1 MTARAGDAS
10 TGRRPHVRIAERVA
24 ALDWTEIERSLWAT
38 GYARTAPVLHP
49 DECAALATMFDEDA
63 RFRSTIQMARHRFGE
78 GEYRYFAA
86 PLPGAVQELREALY
100 PPLAA
105 IANGWMEALGSG
117 ERYPS
122 ELGAFLAR
130 CREAGQVRPT
140 PLLLRYETGGYN
152 CLHQDLYGDVAFPM
166 QVMVPLSRR
175 DVDYGGGEFLLVEQ
189 RPRAQSV
196 GEVVTPNLGELV
208 VFTTRVR
215 PVRGSRGY
223 YRANIRHGVSR
234 VSSGTR
240 TTMGIIFHDAA

>member
-1 MTARAGDAS
+1 MARVREAPVADR
-10 TGRRPHVRIAERVA
+10 GRLQIAERVA
-24 ALDWTEIERSLWAT
+24 ALDWTEIERSLWEHGRGT
-38 GYARTAPVLHP
+38 TVPVLEP
-49 DECAALATMFDEDA
+49 DECAALASLFDEDA

-86 PLPGAVQELREALY
+86 PLPGTVQELREALY

-105 IANGWMEALGSG
+105 IANGWMEALGSD

-122 ELGAFLAR
+122 DLGAFLAR
-130 CREAGQVRPT
+130 CWEAGQQKPT

-152 CLHQDLYGDVAFPM
+152 ALHQDLYGDVAFPM

-175 DVDYGGGEFLLVEQ
+175 GVDYGGGEFLLVEQ

-196 GEVVTPNLGELV
+196 GQVVTPGLGELV

-223 YRANIRHGVSR
+223 YRVNLRHGVSR
-234 VSSGTR
+234 VTSGTR
-240 TTMGIIFHDAA
+240 TTLGIIFHDAA